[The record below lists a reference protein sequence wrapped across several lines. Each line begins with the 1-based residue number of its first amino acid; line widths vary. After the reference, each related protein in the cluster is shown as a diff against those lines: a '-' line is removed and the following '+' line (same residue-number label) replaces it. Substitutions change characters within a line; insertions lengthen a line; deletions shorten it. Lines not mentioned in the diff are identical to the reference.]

1 MNKDILKDQ
10 YDKLSLTPKRI
21 IVFIAL
27 WTVLIQNET
36 FFGALLIDYPMG
48 LDQVGFLICVS
59 IFLTAF
65 IALEFSLLAAV
76 VPVRVAASIVLVVSA
91 ATSYFMSE
99 YGTIFDRVM
108 IRNLMETNV
117 SEAQD
122 LIGWSLVQWILLTA
136 VLPILAIWNLPW
148 RASSYGKS
156 LKTYCLAVVVS
167 LLTMILCVVPFSSK
181 FSSFAR
187 EHKPIHYVAN
197 PIYPVYSMARFIQEI
212 LPSSDDQPFQQI
224 SSSPHTPGWDEDYDL
239 VVVVVG
245 ETARTD
251 HFSLNGYSRETNPLL
266 QARDDIISYSN
277 VSSCGTSTAISVP
290 CMFSYQTKDE
300 FTVESAMNEENVL
313 DTISKAGV
321 DVLWRDNNS
330 SSKHVADRVTY
341 EDFRTSE
348 LNPECDLEC
357 RDVGMLSG
365 LQEYLDGDPGDKLI
379 VLHQMGSHGPA
390 YYLRYPEEFE
400 RFSPACKTK
409 ELSECSQEEL
419 INTYDNSILYTDYFL
434 NQVIDLLE
442 NNVDHY
448 EVSMIYIGD
457 HGESLGENGVYLHG
471 LPYML
476 APNSQ
481 TSVPMIV
488 WGGATTDLNMRGT
501 ESLKDLPHSHDGL
514 VNALLELFEIET
526 DTYLEAPY
534 PMIMVSQ

>member
-1 MNKDILKDQ
+1 MNRDIIKDLLIKV
-10 YDKLSLTPKRI
+10 SLTPTRI
-21 IVFIAL
+21 IVLIAL
-27 WTVLIQNET
+27 WMVLIQNEA

-59 IFLTAF
+59 IFLIAF

-91 ATSYFMSE
+91 STSYFMSE

-108 IRNLMETNV
+108 IRNLMATNV

-136 VLPILAIWNLPW
+136 VLPILAIWNIPW

-156 LKTYCLAVVVS
+156 LKTYGLTLVAS
-167 LLTMILCVVPFSSK
+167 LLIMIACVVPYSSK
-181 FSSFAR
+181 FTSFAR

-197 PIYPVYSMARFIQEI
+197 PIYPIYSMVRFIQEI
-212 LPSSDDQPFQQI
+212 LPSANDQPFQPI
-224 SSSPHTPGWDEDYDL
+224 SSSPQTPDWDKDYDL
-239 VVVVVG
+239 VVIVVG

-251 HFSLNGYSRETNPLL
+251 HFSLNGYPRETNPLL
-266 QARDDIISYSN
+266 QARDNIISYSN

-300 FTVESAMNEENVL
+300 FNVESAINEENVL

-341 EDFRTSE
+341 EDFRTPE
-348 LNPECDLEC
+348 LNPVCDEEC
-357 RDVGMLSG
+357 RDVGMIDG
-365 LQEYLDGDPGDKLI
+365 LQEYLDGEQGDKLI

-390 YYLRYPEEFE
+390 YHLRYPEEFE

-409 ELSECSQEEL
+409 ELSECSQDEL
-419 INTYDNSILYTDYFL
+419 INAYDNSILYTDYFL
-434 NQVIDLLE
+434 DQVIVLLE
-442 NNVDHY
+442 NNRHHY
-448 EVSMIYIGD
+448 EASMIYIGD

-476 APNSQ
+476 APKSQ

-488 WGGATTDLNMRGT
+488 WGGITTDLNMQGT

-514 VNALLELFEIET
+514 TNALLDLFEIET
-526 DTYLEAPY
+526 DTYLKIPH
-534 PMIMVSQ
+534 PMIAVSH